1 MDYRDETIEKEDFYQ
16 MYLDDLS
23 EITPCTEAERE
34 ELLEKLL
41 LGEEAAKKRLIE
53 GHLQAVLEMA
63 SDYMEGPLPAGDLIQ
78 EANVALMLAADSYE
92 GGDFLSHLRA
102 QVEEALKLALE
113 EQKREEETSEEIT
126 ARVNV
131 LQEVSKVMA
140 KELGR
145 EATVEELAEKMK
157 MTPEE
162 IKDIMKMTLDA
173 ISTIGG
179 EIE

>member
-1 MDYRDETIEKEDFYQ
+1 

-23 EITPCTEAERE
+23 EIYALYRGRTGNMLTKM
-34 ELLEKLL
+34 LQ
-41 LGEEAAKKRLIE
+41 GEEAAKKRLIE
-53 GHLQAVLEMA
+53 GHLKAVLEMA

-92 GGDFLSHLRA
+92 GGDFLSHLRT
-102 QVEEALKLALE
+102 QVEAALKLALE

>member
-126 ARVNV
+126 ARV
-131 LQEVSKVMA
+131 KVMA

>member
-23 EITPCTEAERE
+23 EIT
-34 ELLEKLL
+34 
-41 LGEEAAKKRLIE
+41 
-53 GHLQAVLEMA
+53 
-63 SDYMEGPLPAGDLIQ
+63 
-78 EANVALMLAADSYE
+78 
-92 GGDFLSHLRA
+92 
-102 QVEEALKLALE
+102 
-113 EQKREEETSEEIT
+113 
-126 ARVNV
+126 
-131 LQEVSKVMA
+131 
-140 KELGR
+140 R

>member
-1 MDYRDETIEKEDFYQ
+1 M
-16 MYLDDLS
+16 
-23 EITPCTEAERE
+23 
-34 ELLEKLL
+34 LEKLL